1 MNNNNGL
8 GCFGNAIVILL
19 VLFFFAGNIALFSGD
34 MEDMGLAVAVA
45 VIADSAIAIWLLTVI
60 GKAVGS
66 SYDKRHEKNITE
78 RKEVIVKE
86 IGNKI
91 SHISEIQQTFDRH
104 FEKIERQYSLVSLI
118 SSCMGTN
125 NQELK
130 NLLVSKKDEAFES
143 TKSEIFD
150 KLTETEK
157 KRFPQNIAEV
167 EDYEKT
173 LEQEIS
179 ELKTELNSV
188 AASDDEQ
195 ISAMI
200 KKHCPEVH
208 KNINRKRLKLIAKI
222 IIPTT
227 IVIVLI
233 SAINFANNIP
243 YRELHSKIEDQ
254 SLTAEM
260 LSWNNRENDD
270 SYYKLVRC
278 EKGYK
283 FLASELT
290 KLHRKNDVKKAMWL
304 LCIQPDCIDGIYLC
318 ASDSFIDWVVN
329 YARKNGKEHTD
340 SKGNTTYSIDGYD
353 VTISSI
359 FNHNVG
365 HYSGISNGNI
375 GHYFSISDG
384 QNGTRVDRKNSYHEG
399 YVPTIQ

>member
-66 SYDKRHEKNITE
+66 SYEKRHEKNITE
-78 RKEVIVKE
+78 RKELIVKE

-91 SHISEIQQTFDRH
+91 SHRSEIQHAFYKH
-104 FEKIERQYSLVSLI
+104 FEKIERQSSLVALI

-179 ELKTELNSV
+179 ELKNELNSV
-188 AASDDEQ
+188 AASDDER

-208 KNINRKRLKLIAKI
+208 KSINLKRIKLMAKI
-222 IIPTT
+222 IVP
-227 IVIVLI
+227 VIIIITLVASVKYI
-233 SAINFANNIP
+233 QNAP
-243 YRELHSKIEDQ
+243 YRELHLMIEEQ
-254 SLTAEM
+254 TLTAEM
-260 LSWNNRENDD
+260 FDWSNRDTEG
-270 SYYKLVRC
+270 SYYDLIHS

-290 KLHRKNDVKKAMWL
+290 ELHRKNDIKKAMWL
-304 LCIQPDCIDGIYLC
+304 LCIQPGCIDGIDAC
-318 ASDSFIDWVVN
+318 ASDSFIDWVVD
-329 YARKNGKEHTD
+329 YGRENGTKETD
-340 SKGNTTYSIDGYD
+340 SKGNTTFSVDGYEI
-353 VTISSI
+353 TISSI
-359 FNHNVG
+359 FDH
-365 HYSGISNGNI
+365 SI
-375 GHYFSISDG
+375 GHYFRISNGQDGASIE
-384 QNGTRVDRKNSYHEG
+384 RKNSYHEG

>member
-86 IGNKI
+86 IGNRI

-208 KNINRKRLKLIAKI
+208 KSINLKRIKLMMKI
-222 IIPTT
+222 IVP
-227 IVIVLI
+227 VIIIITLVASVKYI
-233 SAINFANNIP
+233 QNTP
-243 YRELHSKIEDQ
+243 YRELHSMIEGQ
-254 SLTAEM
+254 TLTAEM
-260 LSWNNRENDD
+260 FDWSNREGEN
-270 SYYKLVRC
+270 SYYDLIQS

-290 KLHRKNDVKKAMWL
+290 ELHRKNDIKKAMWL
-304 LCIQPDCIDGIYLC
+304 LCIQPDCIDGIDVC
-318 ASDSFIDWVVN
+318 ASDSFIDWVVD
-329 YARKNGKEHTD
+329 YARENGTAEMD
-340 SKGNTTYSIDGYD
+340 SKDNTTYSVDGYEI
-353 VTISSI
+353 TISSI
-359 FNHNVG
+359 FDHSLG
-365 HYSGISNGNI
+365 HYFRISNGQ
-375 GHYFSISDG
+375 DG
-384 QNGTRVDRKNSYHEG
+384 TSVERKNSYHEG

>member
-1 MNNNNGL
+1 MNNDDL
-8 GCFGNAIVILL
+8 GCLGTIIVVVL
-19 VLFFFAGNIALFSGD
+19 VLLFFGGNIALFSGD
-34 MEDMGLAVAVA
+34 TEDMGLAIGVA
-45 VIADSAIAIWLLTVI
+45 VIADSAIAIWLLSVI

-66 SYDKRHEKNITE
+66 SHEKRHEKNLTE
-78 RKEVIVKE
+78 RKEIVVKE

-91 SHISEIQQTFDRH
+91 SRRSEIQHAFYKH
-104 FEKIERQYSLVSLI
+104 FEKIERQSSLVSLI
-118 SSCMGTN
+118 SSCMGSN

-179 ELKTELNSV
+179 ELKNELNSV
-188 AASDDEQ
+188 AVSDDEQ

-208 KNINRKRLKLIAKI
+208 KSINLKRIKLMTKI
-222 IIPTT
+222 IVP
-227 IVIVLI
+227 VIIIITLVASVKYI
-233 SAINFANNIP
+233 QNAP
-243 YRELHSKIEDQ
+243 YRELHLMIEEQ
-254 SLTAEM
+254 TLTAEM
-260 LSWNNRENDD
+260 FDWSNRDTEG
-270 SYYKLVRC
+270 SYYDLIHS

-290 KLHRKNDVKKAMWL
+290 ELHRKNDIKKAMWL
-304 LCIQPDCIDGIYLC
+304 LCIQPGCIDGIDAC
-318 ASDSFIDWVVN
+318 ASDSFIDWVVD
-329 YARKNGKEHTD
+329 YARENGSQKTD
-340 SKGNTTYSIDGYD
+340 SKGNTTFSVDGYEI
-353 VTISSI
+353 TISSI
-359 FNHNVG
+359 FDHSVG
-365 HYSGISNGNI
+365 HYFRISNGQD
-375 GHYFSISDG
+375 GASIE
-384 QNGTRVDRKNSYHEG
+384 RKNSYHEG

>member
-45 VIADSAIAIWLLTVI
+45 VIADSAIAIWLLSVI

-66 SYDKRHEKNITE
+66 SYEKRHKKNITE

-91 SHISEIQQTFDRH
+91 SHRSEIQHAFYKH
-104 FEKIERQYSLVSLI
+104 FEIIERQSSLVALI

-157 KRFPQNIAEV
+157 KRFPQNIDEV

-179 ELKTELNSV
+179 ELKNELNSV
-188 AASDDEQ
+188 AASDDEK

-200 KKHCPEVH
+200 KKHCPEVN
-208 KNINRKRLKLIAKI
+208 KSINLKRLNLIAKI
-222 IIPTT
+222 VIPIIIIITLVASVKY
-227 IVIVLI
+227 IQN
-233 SAINFANNIP
+233 AP
-243 YRELHSKIEDQ
+243 YRKLHSMIEEQ

-260 LSWNNRENDD
+260 LSWDGSHYD
-270 SYYKLVRC
+270 YIQS

-290 KLHRKNDVKKAMWL
+290 KLHRDNDIKKAMWL
-304 LCIQPDCIDGIYLC
+304 LCIQPGCIDGIDVC
-318 ASDSFIDWVVN
+318 ASDSFIDWVVD
-329 YARKNGKEHTD
+329 YGRENGTQETD
-340 SKGNTTYSIDGYD
+340 SNRNTTYFVDGYEI
-353 VTISSI
+353 TISSI
-359 FNHNVG
+359 FDSSIG
-365 HYSGISNGNI
+365 HSFSISNGQ
-375 GHYFSISDG
+375 DG
-384 QNGTRVDRKNSYHEG
+384 AIVENRNSFHEG

>member
-1 MNNNNGL
+1 MNNDNGL

-91 SHISEIQQTFDRH
+91 SHRSEIQHAFYKH
-104 FEKIERQYSLVSLI
+104 FEKIERQSSLVSLI

-125 NQELK
+125 NQDLK
-130 NLLVSKKDEAFES
+130 NLLVSKKDEAFQG
-143 TKSEIFD
+143 TKTDIFD
-150 KLTETEK
+150 NLTEAEK
-157 KRFPQNIAEV
+157 KRFPKTVTEV

-173 LEQEIS
+173 LEEEIS

-188 AASDDEQ
+188 ATSDGEQ

-208 KNINRKRLKLIAKI
+208 KSINRKRMKLIAKI
-222 IIPTT
+222 VIPIIIIITLVASVKY
-227 IVIVLI
+227 IQN
-233 SAINFANNIP
+233 AP
-243 YRELHSKIEDQ
+243 YRKLHSMIEEQ

-260 LSWNNRENDD
+260 LEYNNKDNKD
-270 SYYKLVRC
+270 SYYDLIRS

-290 KLHRKNDVKKAMWL
+290 KLHRNNDIKKAMWL
-304 LCIQPDCIDGIYLC
+304 LCIQPGCIDGIDVC
-318 ASDSFIDWVVN
+318 ASDSFIDWVVD
-329 YARKNGKEHTD
+329 YARENGSQKTD
-340 SKGNTTYSIDGYD
+340 SKGNTTYSVDGYEI
-353 VTISSI
+353 TISSI
-359 FNHNVG
+359 FDH
-365 HYSGISNGNI
+365 SI
-375 GHYFSISDG
+375 GHYFRISNGQDGASI
-384 QNGTRVDRKNSYHEG
+384 DRKNSYHEG

>member
-1 MNNNNGL
+1 MQMNNNNGL

-66 SYDKRHEKNITE
+66 SYEKRHEKNITE

-91 SHISEIQQTFDRH
+91 SHRSEIQHAFYKH
-104 FEKIERQYSLVSLI
+104 FEKIERQSSLVSLI

-200 KKHCPEVH
+200 KKHCPEVN
-208 KNINRKRLKLIAKI
+208 KSINIKRIKIIAKI
-222 IIPTT
+222 VIPIIIIITLVSSVKY
-227 IVIVLI
+227 IQN
-233 SAINFANNIP
+233 AP
-243 YRELHSKIEDQ
+243 YRKLHSMIEEQ

-260 LSWNNRENDD
+260 LEYDNKDNKD
-270 SYYKLVRC
+270 SYYDFIHS
-278 EKGYK
+278 EKGYE

-290 KLHRKNDVKKAMWL
+290 ELHRKNDIKKAMWL
-304 LCIQPDCIDGIYLC
+304 LCIQPNCIDGIDLC
-318 ASDSFIDWVVN
+318 ASDSFIDWVVD
-329 YARKNGKEHTD
+329 YARENGTQETD
-340 SKGNTTYSIDGYD
+340 SKGNKTYYVDGYEIEID
-353 VTISSI
+353 SL
-359 FNHNVG
+359 FYDKDWHLNHNFR
-365 HYSGISNGNI
+365 ISTE
-375 GHYFSISDG
+375 
-384 QNGTRVDRKNSYHEG
+384 QNAVSVDRKNPFHEEA
-399 YVPTIQ
+399 VPTIQ